1 MRTGYCVMTL
11 GFCGVTFWWRCA
23 MRWGDLWCCRERKG
37 GHSYLESLTVWEWT
51 CIDEWEYADTVDSH
65 AALVCL
71 IESICQERF
80 KELIIRTGLA
90 RKSSDPR
97 AVLPW
102 DSRVVPL
109 WLSFLVDLQSC
120 HVAEKTWEYLP
131 WTYCPSILSPR
142 LQKISRKGQKISGV
156 HTGAVVQR
164 VGSHSFAT
172 SPGRRLA
179 LWLRSWRDWPH
190 HWSGAAYPQL
200 VWKTGH
206 FMSFHDFMSFPEVVD
221 HSSTVHPPFLHH
233 SLVISQVA
241 TGQALDHVI
250 RSKVTGPLKMAGD
263 PMGSGIPG
271 PSLMGN
277 GRIFQRKSPE
287 KLSPYFSD
295 RQW

>member
-206 FMSFHDFMSFPEVVD
+206 FMISCHFQKLW
-221 HSSTVHPPFLHH
+221 TIHPPFIHH
-233 SLVISQVA
+233 FSTIRWWSARWPQARRWTTWSAARSQD
-241 TGQALDHVI
+241 LW
-250 RSKVTGPLKMAGD
+250 RWP
-263 PMGSGIPG
+263 GIPWDPG
-271 PSLMGN
+271 TQLDGQWKDLPAEITGKIITL
-277 GRIFQRKSPE
+277 FQ
-287 KLSPYFSD
+287 
-295 RQW
+295 W